1 MVALPLVVF
10 DYYAFFFGFCDAGS
24 QEGGVAL
31 NKQAEHVTSL
41 AWTVAD
47 KCVPPHRILL
57 QNVPPTFP

>member
-1 MVALPLVVF
+1 MP
-10 DYYAFFFGFCDAGS
+10 FFFWFCDAGS